1 MSRKSSGSTGGRRT
15 LPRPSASVRSPVT
28 RIGSHSSAGAT
39 PEHTA
44 YRVSPVTVPPRS
56 GEEVRS
62 PRFGQE
68 GGELSYG
75 AYLRVPELLELQT
88 LLSDPPAHD
97 ELLFIVVHQAYEL
110 WFRQLLFELESV
122 RDLMFAGKPDAA
134 QRYLTRVHTIENVL
148 VEQIAVLE
156 TMSPQDFLQ

>member
-1 MSRKSSGSTGGRRT
+1 MARGERGNEPSEGDQI
-15 LPRPSASVRSPVT
+15 RP
-28 RIGSHSSAGAT
+28 
-39 PEHTA
+39 
-44 YRVSPVTVPPRS
+44 
-56 GEEVRS
+56 
-62 PRFGQE
+62 PRFGE
-68 GGELSYG
+68 ADRELSYG
-75 AYLRVPELLELQT
+75 AYLRLPELLRLQH